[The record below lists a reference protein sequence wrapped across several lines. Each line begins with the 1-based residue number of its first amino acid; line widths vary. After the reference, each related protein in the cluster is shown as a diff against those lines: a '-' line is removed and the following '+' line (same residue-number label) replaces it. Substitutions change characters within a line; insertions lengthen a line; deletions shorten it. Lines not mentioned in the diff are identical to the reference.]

1 MAEKKAKVVNIPGSP
16 ANVIETAD
24 QAPIRRVI
32 LDGAA
37 VCGSCGKP
45 LVDFSGRIKCRFCWY
60 CGKPVLWR

>member
-24 QAPIRRVI
+24 QAPIRRV
-32 LDGAA
+32 LQGGAA

-45 LVDFSGRIKCRFCWY
+45 LVDFSGRIKCRFC
-60 CGKPVLWR
+60 